1 MGRNC
6 AASWSRGW
14 SREACNDTHKEG
26 FDSGRISVPTGAELK
41 RQAAVRSCDLPAHLG
56 EDGAVGPE
64 PAHPRPL
71 PGAAARAGKRRAV
84 VRGDQRSDGIVLR
97 AGAHSA
103 VRDCECGKRCAG
115 ALGGGHDSTQR
126 AAAADPPGTEE
137 VGEVGVAGCE
147 LTLPRN
153 GGSTLDNLRMA
164 MRALRMELRVATSA
178 GLYRAGKAPLA

>member
-26 FDSGRISVPTGAELK
+26 FDSGRIPVPAGAELE
-41 RQAAVRSCDLPAHLG
+41 RQTALRSCDVPARLG

-71 PGAAARAGKRRAV
+71 PGATADTGERHAV
-84 VRGDQRSDGIVLR
+84 VRRDQRSDGIVLR
-97 AGAHSA
+97 AGAHAA
-103 VRDCECGKRCAG
+103 VRDHALEKRCAG

-126 AAAADPPGTEE
+126 SAATNPPGTEE
-137 VGEVGVAGCE
+137 GGKTGVA
-147 LTLPRN
+147 
-153 GGSTLDNLRMA
+153 
-164 MRALRMELRVATSA
+164 
-178 GLYRAGKAPLA
+178 